1 MRVKFLNLRAGEPNF
16 QCAAGY
22 SPPARESKG
31 TGGILSTIYKVFL
44 AWLACI
50 EIMMSQPSSTIV
62 VVTTNA
68 TPPAF
73 LQELRADDPKAIQR
87 VAEREG
93 FEAFQKED
101 AWYLIPRALLSQS
114 QTARADRILSHLLE
128 RLSGEDAPTS
138 FTLNSLPSDIAEEV
152 RQALGDLA
160 TRLESNGQF
169 SLYVKLQLRG
179 RLKNGTS
186 FYVRSVASVSE
197 SRVSWYTGSWGGGG
211 LSSQETTSKPTDA
224 FLRQFGIRTEWGLLC
239 FHYNSRIDGSHLK
252 TAMDL
257 IRDYEA
263 TQREAIQ
270 QTVRSLQ
277 ERLMRDAAVPIG
289 TVSVG
294 ELPSEVQATLAG
306 YLREKYN
313 ASLADLSEVELI
325 PQVIIE
331 LPLKG
336 LLFSFPIEMLA
347 RMKVISIPTQR
358 ID

>member
-1 MRVKFLNLRAGEPNF
+1 MRRGWLYGLVCTVLVSAHSGYASSVNAGVLGSA
-16 QCAAGY
+16 CAKTTT
-22 SPPARESKG
+22 P
-31 TGGILSTIYKVFL
+31 
-44 AWLACI
+44 
-50 EIMMSQPSSTIV
+50 QPSSTIV
-62 VVTTNA
+62 VVTTNT

-73 LQELRADDPKAIQR
+73 LQELRGDDPKTIQR

-101 AWYLIPRALLSQS
+101 AWYLIPRTLLSQS
-114 QTARADRILSHLLE
+114 QIARANRILSHLLE
-128 RLSGEDAPTS
+128 RFSDEEAPTS
-138 FTLNSLPSDIAEEV
+138 FTLDSLPPTIAEEM

-160 TRLESNGQF
+160 TRLESDGQF
-169 SLYVKLQLRG
+169 SLYVTLQLRG

-186 FYVRSVASVSE
+186 FYVLSVASVSE
-197 SRVSWYTGSWGGGG
+197 SRVSWYTDSWGGGTDLG
-211 LSSQETTSKPTDA
+211 SQEATSMPTDA

-239 FHYNSRIDGSHLK
+239 FHYNSRIDGLHLK

-277 ERLMRDAAVPIG
+277 ERLMRDAAVPTG

-294 ELPSEVQATLAG
+294 ELPSEVQASLAG

-313 ASLADLSEVELI
+313 ASLADLSEVELT
-325 PQVIIE
+325 PQVFISV
-331 LPLKG
+331 PLKG
-336 LLFSFPIEMLA
+336 LYFSFPIEMLA
-347 RMKVISIPTQR
+347 RMKVIPIATQR

>member
-1 MRVKFLNLRAGEPNF
+1 MRRGWLYGLVCTVLVSTQSSYARSVNAGALGSA
-16 QCAAGY
+16 CAKTTT
-22 SPPARESKG
+22 P
-31 TGGILSTIYKVFL
+31 
-44 AWLACI
+44 
-50 EIMMSQPSSTIV
+50 QPSSTIV
-62 VVTTNA
+62 VVTTNT

-73 LQELRADDPKAIQR
+73 LQELRGDDPKTIQR

-101 AWYLIPRALLSQS
+101 AWYLIPRTLLSQS
-114 QTARADRILSHLLE
+114 QIARANRILSHLLE
-128 RLSGEDAPTS
+128 RLSDEEAPTS
-138 FTLNSLPSDIAEEV
+138 FTLDSLPPTIAEEM

-160 TRLESNGQF
+160 TRLESDGRF
-169 SLYVKLQLRG
+169 SLYVTLQLRG
-179 RLKNGTS
+179 WLKNGTS

-197 SRVSWYTGSWGGGG
+197 SRVSWYTGSWGGGTDLG
-211 LSSQETTSKPTDA
+211 SQEATSMPTDA
-224 FLRQFGIRTEWGLLC
+224 FLRRFGIRTEWGLLC

-277 ERLMRDAAVPIG
+277 ERLMRDAAVPTG

-294 ELPSEVQATLAG
+294 ELPSEVQASLAG
-306 YLREKYN
+306 YIREKYN
-313 ASLADLSEVELI
+313 ASLADLSEVELT
-325 PQVIIE
+325 PQVFISV
-331 LPLKG
+331 PLKG
-336 LLFSFPIEMLA
+336 LYFSFPIEMLA
-347 RMKVISIPTQR
+347 GMKVIPIATQR

>member
-1 MRVKFLNLRAGEPNF
+1 MRRGWLYGLVCTVLVSAHSGYASSVNAGVLGSA
-16 QCAAGY
+16 CAKTTT
-22 SPPARESKG
+22 P
-31 TGGILSTIYKVFL
+31 
-44 AWLACI
+44 
-50 EIMMSQPSSTIV
+50 QPSSTIV
-62 VVTTNA
+62 VVTTNT

-73 LQELRADDPKAIQR
+73 LQELRADDPKTLQR

-93 FEAFQKED
+93 FEAFQNED

-114 QTARADRILSHLLE
+114 QTARANRILSHLLE
-128 RLSGEDAPTS
+128 RLSDEEAPTS
-138 FTLNSLPSDIAEEV
+138 FTLDSLPPTIAEEM

-160 TRLESNGQF
+160 TRLESDGQF
-169 SLYVKLQLRG
+169 SLYVTLQLRG
-179 RLKNGTS
+179 WLKNGTS

-197 SRVSWYTGSWGGGG
+197 SRVSWYTDSWGGSTDLG
-211 LSSQETTSKPTDA
+211 SQEATSMPTDA

-277 ERLMRDAAVPIG
+277 ERLMRDAAVPTG

-294 ELPSEVQATLAG
+294 ELPSEVQASLAG

-313 ASLADLSEVELI
+313 ASLADLSEVELT
-325 PQVIIE
+325 PQVFISV
-331 LPLKG
+331 PLKG
-336 LLFSFPIEMLA
+336 LYFSFPIEMLA
-347 RMKVISIPTQR
+347 RMKVIPIATQR

>member
-1 MRVKFLNLRAGEPNF
+1 MRRGWLYGLVCTVLVSAHSGYASSVNAGVLGSA
-16 QCAAGY
+16 CAKTTT
-22 SPPARESKG
+22 P
-31 TGGILSTIYKVFL
+31 
-44 AWLACI
+44 
-50 EIMMSQPSSTIV
+50 QPSSTIV
-62 VVTTNA
+62 VVTTNT

-93 FEAFQKED
+93 FDAFQKED
-101 AWYLIPRALLSQS
+101 VWYLIPRKLLSQS
-114 QTARADRILSHLLE
+114 QVARTHRIFNYLLE

-160 TRLESNGQF
+160 TRLESDGRF
-169 SLYVKLQLRG
+169 SLYVELQLRG

-197 SRVSWYTGSWGGGG
+197 SRVSWYTDSWGGSTDLG
-211 LSSQETTSKPTDA
+211 SQEATSMPTDA

-277 ERLMRDAAVPIG
+277 ERLMRDAAVPTG

-294 ELPSEVQATLAG
+294 ELPSEVQASLAG

-313 ASLADLSEVELI
+313 ASLADLSEVELT
-325 PQVIIE
+325 PQVFISV
-331 LPLKG
+331 PLKG
-336 LLFSFPIEMLA
+336 LYFSFPIEMLA
-347 RMKVISIPTQR
+347 SEKDNWTLTNGSMILCRKRRFPQVSG
-358 ID
+358 

>member
-1 MRVKFLNLRAGEPNF
+1 MRQGWLYGLVCTVLVSAHSGYASSVNAGVLGSARAKTTTP
-16 QCAAGY
+16 
-22 SPPARESKG
+22 
-31 TGGILSTIYKVFL
+31 
-44 AWLACI
+44 
-50 EIMMSQPSSTIV
+50 QPSSRIV
-62 VVTTNA
+62 VVTTSA

-73 LQELRADDPKAIQR
+73 LQELRGDDPKTLQR

-101 AWYLIPRALLSQS
+101 AWYLIPRTLLSQS
-114 QTARADRILSHLLE
+114 QTARANRILSHLLE
-128 RLSGEDAPTS
+128 RFLDEEAPTS
-138 FTLNSLPSDIAEEV
+138 FTLDSLPPTIAEEM

-160 TRLESNGQF
+160 TRLESDGQF
-169 SLYVKLQLRG
+169 SLYVTLQLRG

-257 IRDYEA
+257 IRDYET
-263 TQREAIQ
+263 TQREAVQ
-270 QTVRSLQ
+270 QTVRLLQ

-294 ELPSEVQATLAG
+294 ELPTDVQESLAKH
-306 YLREKYN
+306 LQEQYN
-313 ASLADLSEVELI
+313 ATLADLSEVELLPEVFI
-325 PQVIIE
+325 SV
-331 LPLKG
+331 PLKS
-336 LLFSFPIEMLA
+336 LYISFPIKHLSEMRA
-347 RMKVISIPTQR
+347 KVIQN
-358 ID
+358 

>member
-1 MRVKFLNLRAGEPNF
+1 
-16 QCAAGY
+16 
-22 SPPARESKG
+22 
-31 TGGILSTIYKVFL
+31 
-44 AWLACI
+44 
-50 EIMMSQPSSTIV
+50 
-62 VVTTNA
+62 VTTNA

-73 LQELRADDPKAIQR
+73 LQELRGDDPKTLQR

-93 FEAFQKED
+93 FEAFQNED

-114 QTARADRILSHLLE
+114 QTARANRILSHLLE
-128 RLSGEDAPTS
+128 RLSDEEAPTS
-138 FTLNSLPSDIAEEV
+138 FTLDSLPPTIAEEM

-160 TRLESNGQF
+160 TRLESDGQF
-169 SLYVKLQLRG
+169 SLYVTLQLRG
-179 RLKNGTS
+179 WLKNGTS

-197 SRVSWYTGSWGGGG
+197 SRVSWYTDSWGGSTDLG
-211 LSSQETTSKPTDA
+211 SQEATSMPTDA

-277 ERLMRDAAVPIG
+277 ERLMRDAAVPTG

-294 ELPSEVQATLAG
+294 ELPSEVQASLAG

-313 ASLADLSEVELI
+313 ASLADLSEVELS
-325 PQVIIE
+325 PQVFISV
-331 LPLKG
+331 PLKG
-336 LLFSFPIEMLA
+336 LYFSFPIEMLA
-347 RMKVISIPTQR
+347 RMKVIPIATQR

>member
-1 MRVKFLNLRAGEPNF
+1 M
-16 QCAAGY
+16 
-22 SPPARESKG
+22 
-31 TGGILSTIYKVFL
+31 STIYKVFL
-44 AWLACI
+44 AWLACT
-50 EIMMSQPSSTIV
+50 EIMMPQPPSTIV

-73 LQELRADDPKAIQR
+73 LQELRGDDPKTIQR

-114 QTARADRILSHLLE
+114 QTARANRILSHLLE
-128 RLSGEDAPTS
+128 RLSDEEAPTS
-138 FTLNSLPSDIAEEV
+138 FTLDSLPPTIAEEM

-160 TRLESNGQF
+160 TRLESDGQF
-169 SLYVKLQLRG
+169 SLYVTLQLRG

-197 SRVSWYTGSWGGGG
+197 SKVSWYTGSWGGGLG
-211 LSSQETTSKPTDA
+211 LGSQETTSKPTDA

-257 IRDYEA
+257 IRDHET

-270 QTVRSLQ
+270 QTVRLLQ
-277 ERLMRDAAVPIG
+277 ERLMRNAPMSIG

-294 ELPSEVQATLAG
+294 ELPSEVQAPLAG

-325 PQVIIE
+325 PQVIID

-347 RMKVISIPTQR
+347 RMKVMPIPTQR

>member
-1 MRVKFLNLRAGEPNF
+1 MRVKFLTCVQVSRISSVQQGTVRLRENPKE
-16 QCAAGY
+16 Q
-22 SPPARESKG
+22 E
-31 TGGILSTIYKVFL
+31 GIMSTIYKAFL
-44 AWLACI
+44 AWLACT

-73 LQELRADDPKAIQR
+73 LQELRADDPKTIQR

-101 AWYLIPRALLSQS
+101 AWYLIPRTLLSQS
-114 QTARADRILSHLLE
+114 QIARANRILSHLLE
-128 RLSGEDAPTS
+128 RLSDEEAPTS
-138 FTLNSLPSDIAEEV
+138 FTLDSLPPTIAEEM

-160 TRLESNGQF
+160 TRLESDGQF
-169 SLYVKLQLRG
+169 SLYVTLQLRG
-179 RLKNGTS
+179 WLKNGTS

-239 FHYNSRIDGSHLK
+239 FHYNSRIDGLHLK

-257 IRDYEA
+257 IRGYET

-270 QTVRSLQ
+270 QTVRLLQ
-277 ERLMRDAAVPIG
+277 ERLMRNAPVPIG

-325 PQVIIE
+325 PQVIID

-336 LLFSFPIEMLA
+336 LIFSFPLEMLA
-347 RMKVISIPTQR
+347 RMKVMPIPTQR

>member
-1 MRVKFLNLRAGEPNF
+1 MRRGWLYGLVCTVLVSAHSGYASSVNAGVLGSA
-16 QCAAGY
+16 CAKTTT
-22 SPPARESKG
+22 P
-31 TGGILSTIYKVFL
+31 
-44 AWLACI
+44 
-50 EIMMSQPSSTIV
+50 QPSSTIV

-93 FEAFQKED
+93 FEAFQNED

-114 QTARADRILSHLLE
+114 QTARANRILSHLLE
-128 RLSGEDAPTS
+128 RLSDEEAPTS
-138 FTLNSLPSDIAEEV
+138 FTLDSLPPTIAEEM

-160 TRLESNGQF
+160 TRLESDGQF
-169 SLYVKLQLRG
+169 SLYVTLQLRG
-179 RLKNGTS
+179 WLKNGTS

-224 FLRQFGIRTEWGLLC
+224 FLRQFGIHTEWGLLC
-239 FHYNSRIDGSHLK
+239 FHYNSRIDGLHLK

-257 IRDYEA
+257 IRGYET

-270 QTVRSLQ
+270 QTVRLLQ
-277 ERLMRDAAVPIG
+277 ERLMRNAPVPIG

-294 ELPSEVQATLAG
+294 ELPSDVQESLAK
-306 YLREKYN
+306 YLQEQYN
-313 ASLADLSEVELI
+313 ATLADLSEVELLPEVFI
-325 PQVIIE
+325 SV
-331 LPLKG
+331 PLKS
-336 LLFSFPIEMLA
+336 LYISFPIKYLSEMRA
-347 RMKVISIPTQR
+347 KVIQN
-358 ID
+358 

>member
-1 MRVKFLNLRAGEPNF
+1 M
-16 QCAAGY
+16 
-22 SPPARESKG
+22 
-31 TGGILSTIYKVFL
+31 STIYKAFL
-44 AWLACI
+44 VWLACTD
-50 EIMMSQPSSTIV
+50 IMMSQPSSTIV
-62 VVTTNA
+62 FVTTNT

-73 LQELRADDPKAIQR
+73 LQELRADDPKILQR

-93 FEAFQKED
+93 FEAFQNED

-114 QTARADRILSHLLE
+114 QTARANRILSHLLE
-128 RLSGEDAPTS
+128 RLSDEEAPTS
-138 FTLNSLPSDIAEEV
+138 FTLDSLPPTIAEEM

-160 TRLESNGQF
+160 TRLESDGRF

-197 SRVSWYTGSWGGGG
+197 SRVSWYTDSWGGGTDLG
-211 LSSQETTSKPTDA
+211 SQEATSMPTDA

-277 ERLMRDAAVPIG
+277 ERLMRDAAVPTG

-294 ELPSEVQATLAG
+294 ELPSEVQASLAG

-313 ASLADLSEVELI
+313 ASLADLSEVELT
-325 PQVIIE
+325 PQVFISV
-331 LPLKG
+331 PLKG
-336 LLFSFPIEMLA
+336 LYFSFPIEMLA
-347 RMKVISIPTQR
+347 RMKVIPIPTQP
-358 ID
+358 

>member
-1 MRVKFLNLRAGEPNF
+1 MCVFLNLLVC
-16 QCAAGY
+16 CA
-22 SPPARESKG
+22 
-31 TGGILSTIYKVFL
+31 TLSV
-44 AWLACI
+44 A
-50 EIMMSQPSSTIV
+50 QPLTRVV

-73 LQELRADDPKAIQR
+73 LQELRGDDPKTIQR

-101 AWYLIPRALLSQS
+101 AWYLIPRTLLSQS
-114 QTARADRILSHLLE
+114 QIARANRILSHLLE
-128 RLSGEDAPTS
+128 RFSDEEAPTS
-138 FTLNSLPSDIAEEV
+138 FTLDSLPPTIAEEM

-160 TRLESNGQF
+160 TRLESDGRF

-197 SRVSWYTGSWGGGG
+197 SRVSWYTDSWGGGG

-252 TAMDL
+252 TAADL
-257 IRDYEA
+257 ITDYDA
-263 TQREAIQ
+263 AQREAIQ
-270 QTVRSLQ
+270 QTIRSLQ
-277 ERLMRDAAVPIG
+277 ERLMRNAPVPIG

-294 ELPSEVQATLAG
+294 ELPSDVQESLAK
-306 YLREKYN
+306 YLQEQYN
-313 ASLADLSEVELI
+313 ATLADLSEVELLPEVFI
-325 PQVIIE
+325 SV
-331 LPLKG
+331 PLKS
-336 LLFSFPIEMLA
+336 LYISFPIKYLSEMRA
-347 RMKVISIPTQR
+347 KVIQN
-358 ID
+358 

>member
-1 MRVKFLNLRAGEPNF
+1 MRRGWLYGLVCTVLVSAHSGYASSVNAGVLGSA
-16 QCAAGY
+16 CAKTTT
-22 SPPARESKG
+22 P
-31 TGGILSTIYKVFL
+31 
-44 AWLACI
+44 
-50 EIMMSQPSSTIV
+50 QPSSTIV

-73 LQELRADDPKAIQR
+73 LQELRGDDPKTIQR

-101 AWYLIPRALLSQS
+101 AWYLIPRTLLSQG
-114 QTARADRILSHLLE
+114 QIARANRILSHLLE
-128 RLSGEDAPTS
+128 RFSDEEAPTS
-138 FTLNSLPSDIAEEV
+138 FTLDSLPPTIAEEM

-160 TRLESNGQF
+160 TRLESDGRF

-197 SRVSWYTGSWGGGG
+197 SRVSWYTDSWGGGG

-239 FHYNSRIDGSHLK
+239 FHYNSRIDGLHLK

-257 IRDYEA
+257 IGGYET

-270 QTVRSLQ
+270 QTVRLLQ
-277 ERLMRDAAVPIG
+277 ERLMRNAPVPIG

-313 ASLADLSEVELI
+313 ASLADLSEVELT
-325 PQVIIE
+325 PQVFIRV
-331 LPLKG
+331 PLKG
-336 LLFSFPIEMLA
+336 LYFSFPLEMLA
-347 RMKVISIPTQR
+347 RMKVIPIATQR
-358 ID
+358 VD

>member
-1 MRVKFLNLRAGEPNF
+1 MRRGWLYGLVCTVLVSAHSGYASSVNAGVLGSA
-16 QCAAGY
+16 CAKTTT
-22 SPPARESKG
+22 P
-31 TGGILSTIYKVFL
+31 
-44 AWLACI
+44 
-50 EIMMSQPSSTIV
+50 QPSSTIV
-62 VVTTNA
+62 VVTTNT

-73 LQELRADDPKAIQR
+73 LQELRGDDPKTIQR

-101 AWYLIPRALLSQS
+101 AWYLIPRTLLSQS
-114 QTARADRILSHLLE
+114 QIARANRILSHLLE
-128 RLSGEDAPTS
+128 RFSDEEAPTS
-138 FTLNSLPSDIAEEV
+138 FTLDSLPPTIAEEM

-160 TRLESNGQF
+160 TRLESDGQF
-169 SLYVKLQLRG
+169 SLYVTLQLRG
-179 RLKNGTS
+179 WLKNGTS

-197 SRVSWYTGSWGGGG
+197 SRVSWYTGSWGGGTDLG
-211 LSSQETTSKPTDA
+211 SQEATSMPTDA
-224 FLRQFGIRTEWGLLC
+224 FLRQFGIRTEWSSLC
-239 FHYNSRIDGSHLK
+239 FYYNSRIDGSHLK

-313 ASLADLSEVELI
+313 ASLADLSEVELT
-325 PQVIIE
+325 PQVFISV
-331 LPLKG
+331 PLKG
-336 LLFSFPIEMLA
+336 LYFSFPIEMLA
-347 RMKVISIPTQR
+347 RMKVIPIATQR

>member
-1 MRVKFLNLRAGEPNF
+1 MRRGWLYGLVCTVLVGAHSGYASSVNAGVLGSA
-16 QCAAGY
+16 CAKTTT
-22 SPPARESKG
+22 P
-31 TGGILSTIYKVFL
+31 
-44 AWLACI
+44 
-50 EIMMSQPSSTIV
+50 QPSSTIV

-73 LQELRADDPKAIQR
+73 LQELRGDDPKTIQR

-101 AWYLIPRALLSQS
+101 AWYLIPRTLLSQS
-114 QTARADRILSHLLE
+114 QIARANRILSHLLE
-128 RLSGEDAPTS
+128 RLSDEEAPTS
-138 FTLNSLPSDIAEEV
+138 FTLDSLPPTIAEEM

-160 TRLESNGQF
+160 TRLESDGQF
-169 SLYVKLQLRG
+169 SLYVTLQLRG

-186 FYVRSVASVSE
+186 FYVLSVASVSE
-197 SRVSWYTGSWGGGG
+197 SRVSWYTDSWGGGTDLG
-211 LSSQETTSKPTDA
+211 SQEATSMPTDA

-294 ELPSEVQATLAG
+294 ELPSEVQASLAG

-313 ASLADLSEVELI
+313 ASLADLSEVELT
-325 PQVIIE
+325 PQVVISV
-331 LPLKG
+331 PLKG
-336 LLFSFPIEMLA
+336 LYFSFPIEMLA
-347 RMKVISIPTQR
+347 RMKVIPIPTQP
-358 ID
+358 

>member
-1 MRVKFLNLRAGEPNF
+1 MRRGWLYGLVCTVLVSAHSGYASSVNAGVLGSA
-16 QCAAGY
+16 CAKTTT
-22 SPPARESKG
+22 P
-31 TGGILSTIYKVFL
+31 
-44 AWLACI
+44 
-50 EIMMSQPSSTIV
+50 QPSSTIV

-73 LQELRADDPKAIQR
+73 LQELRGDDPKTIQR

-101 AWYLIPRALLSQS
+101 AWYLIPRTLLSQS
-114 QTARADRILSHLLE
+114 QIARANRILSHLLE
-128 RLSGEDAPTS
+128 RLSDEEAPTS
-138 FTLNSLPSDIAEEV
+138 FTLDSLPPTIAEEM

-160 TRLESNGQF
+160 TRLESDGQF
-169 SLYVKLQLRG
+169 SLYVTLQLRG

-186 FYVRSVASVSE
+186 FYVLSVASVSE
-197 SRVSWYTGSWGGGG
+197 SRVSWYTDSWGGGTDLG
-211 LSSQETTSKPTDA
+211 SQEATSMPTDA

-294 ELPSEVQATLAG
+294 ELPSEVQASLAG

-313 ASLADLSEVELI
+313 ASLADLSEVELT
-325 PQVIIE
+325 PQVVISV
-331 LPLKG
+331 PLKG
-336 LLFSFPIEMLA
+336 LYFSFPIEMLA
-347 RMKVISIPTQR
+347 RMKVIPIPTQP
-358 ID
+358 

>member
-1 MRVKFLNLRAGEPNF
+1 MRRGWLYGLVCTVLVSAHSGYASSVNAGVLGSA
-16 QCAAGY
+16 CAKTTT
-22 SPPARESKG
+22 P
-31 TGGILSTIYKVFL
+31 
-44 AWLACI
+44 
-50 EIMMSQPSSTIV
+50 QPSSTIV
-62 VVTTNA
+62 VVTTNT

-73 LQELRADDPKAIQR
+73 LQELRGDDPKTIQR

-101 AWYLIPRALLSQS
+101 AWYLIPRTLLSQS
-114 QTARADRILSHLLE
+114 QIARANRILSHLLE
-128 RLSGEDAPTS
+128 RFSDEEAPTS
-138 FTLNSLPSDIAEEV
+138 FTLDSLPPTIAEEM

-160 TRLESNGQF
+160 TRLESDGQF
-169 SLYVKLQLRG
+169 SLYVTLQLRG

-186 FYVRSVASVSE
+186 FYVLSVASVSE
-197 SRVSWYTGSWGGGG
+197 SRVSWYTDSWGGGTDLG
-211 LSSQETTSKPTDA
+211 SQEATSMPTDA

-239 FHYNSRIDGSHLK
+239 FHYNSRIDGLHLK

-257 IRDYEA
+257 IRGYET

-277 ERLMRDAAVPIG
+277 ERLMRDAAVPTG

-294 ELPSEVQATLAG
+294 ELPSEVQASLAG

-313 ASLADLSEVELI
+313 ASLADLSEVELS
-325 PQVIIE
+325 PQVFISV
-331 LPLKG
+331 PLKG
-336 LLFSFPIEMLA
+336 LYFSFPIEMLA
-347 RMKVISIPTQR
+347 RMKVIPIATQR

>member
-1 MRVKFLNLRAGEPNF
+1 
-16 QCAAGY
+16 
-22 SPPARESKG
+22 
-31 TGGILSTIYKVFL
+31 
-44 AWLACI
+44 
-50 EIMMSQPSSTIV
+50 
-62 VVTTNA
+62 VTTNT

-73 LQELRADDPKAIQR
+73 LQELRGDDPKTIQR

-101 AWYLIPRALLSQS
+101 AWYLIPRTLLSQS
-114 QTARADRILSHLLE
+114 QIARANRILSHLLE
-128 RLSGEDAPTS
+128 RLSDEEAPTS
-138 FTLNSLPSDIAEEV
+138 FTLDSLPPTIAEEM

-160 TRLESNGQF
+160 TRLESDGRF
-169 SLYVKLQLRG
+169 SLYVTLQLRG
-179 RLKNGTS
+179 WLKNGTS

-197 SRVSWYTGSWGGGG
+197 SRVSWYTGSWGGGTDLG
-211 LSSQETTSKPTDA
+211 SQEATSMPTDA
-224 FLRQFGIRTEWGLLC
+224 FLRRFGIRTEWGLLC

-277 ERLMRDAAVPIG
+277 ERLMRDAAVPTG

-294 ELPSEVQATLAG
+294 ELPSEVQASLAG
-306 YLREKYN
+306 YIREKYN
-313 ASLADLSEVELI
+313 ASLADLSEVELT
-325 PQVIIE
+325 PQVFISV
-331 LPLKG
+331 PLKG
-336 LLFSFPIEMLA
+336 LYFSFPIEMLA
-347 RMKVISIPTQR
+347 GMKVIPIATQR

>member
-1 MRVKFLNLRAGEPNF
+1 MRRGWLYGLVCTVLVSAHSGYASSVNAGVLGSA
-16 QCAAGY
+16 CAKTTT
-22 SPPARESKG
+22 P
-31 TGGILSTIYKVFL
+31 
-44 AWLACI
+44 
-50 EIMMSQPSSTIV
+50 QPSSTIV

-73 LQELRADDPKAIQR
+73 LQELRGDDPKTLQR

-93 FEAFQKED
+93 FEAFQNED

-114 QTARADRILSHLLE
+114 QTARANRILSHLLE
-128 RLSGEDAPTS
+128 RLSDEEAPTS
-138 FTLNSLPSDIAEEV
+138 FTLDSLPPTIAEEM

-160 TRLESNGQF
+160 TRLKSDGQF
-169 SLYVKLQLRG
+169 SLYVTLQLRG
-179 RLKNGTS
+179 WLKNGTS
-186 FYVRSVASVSE
+186 FYVLSVASVSE
-197 SRVSWYTGSWGGGG
+197 SRVSWYTDSWGGGG
-211 LSSQETTSKPTDA
+211 LSSQETTSMPTDA
-224 FLRQFGIRTEWGLLC
+224 FLRQFGIRTEWSSLC
-239 FHYNSRIDGSHLK
+239 FYYNSRIDGSHLK

-277 ERLMRDAAVPIG
+277 ERLMRDAAVPTG

-294 ELPSEVQATLAG
+294 ELPSEVQASLAG

-313 ASLADLSEVELI
+313 ASLADLSEVELT
-325 PQVIIE
+325 PQVFIRV
-331 LPLKG
+331 PLKG
-336 LLFSFPIEMLA
+336 LYFSFPLEMLA
-347 RMKVISIPTQR
+347 RMKVIPIATQR